1 MESKKTDGMHW
12 LNLTKLTLP
21 VKVLFTAYLLITS
34 IGFVVAGVLILLTH
48 GMYDGRFGV
57 SIDDIVYSYYGK
69 RDGSKLETALR
80 GSMKPYAT
88 EEERQILIQWVRN
101 GAPDDEIDT
110 KIMPII
116 QKRCASCHIHMP
128 DMDITK
134 KEVLK
139 QMAQVD
145 TGISISRLTKL
156 SHIHLFGMSFIFMF
170 IGFIFSFSV
179 GIDRVLKAV
188 LIAVPFVFQF
198 IDILAWWLTKFW
210 PWFAWF
216 VIVGGFGYFVAS
228 GVMIVISL
236 YQMWFMKP
244 RDENSWTTD

>member
-1 MESKKTDGMHW
+1 MNW

-21 VKVLFTAYLLITS
+21 VKVLFTSYLLIS
-34 IGFVVAGVLILLTH
+34 SLGFIVAGVLILLTH
-48 GMYDGRFGV
+48 GLYDGKFGV

-69 RDGSKLETALR
+69 RDGSKLEVALR

-88 EEERQILIQWVRN
+88 EEERKILIDWVRR
-101 GAPDDEIDT
+101 GAPDEEIDK

-116 QKRCASCHIHMP
+116 QKRCASCHSQMP
-128 DMDITK
+128 ELDITK

-139 QMAQVD
+139 QMAEVD

-170 IGFIFSFSV
+170 IGFIFSFSI
-179 GIDRVLKAV
+179 GINRILKSV

-198 IDILAWWLTKFW
+198 IDILAWWLTKFL

-216 VIVGGFGYFVAS
+216 VIAGGFGYFVAS
-228 GVMIVISL
+228 WIMIVISL

-244 RDENSWTTD
+244 VNKNSWLWD